1 MERVTGLGIGGGGGT
16 ALALPLAL
24 AGGWPLIGRVVAD
37 AAVGDYTAAV
47 GVGVPAA
54 GVVIAVVQATKLAGV
69 PSKYAALMSVG
80 VGVGYV
86 CLVHAA
92 LLAEHDP
99 HAGNWA
105 NAVAVGLS
113 LGLAASGLYSGTKA
127 VITSRRKPRPAR
139 PPGTG
144 AHPAHAGH
152 APHAATAGSG
162 NPAPVPVAAGAP
174 TVPAPATPGTPP
186 LALRRWERGGERER
200 SRWQSQRRSRWR
212 RGRGSTAQR
221 NGGNAKDA
229 KDAKDAKN
237 TRG

>member
-1 MERVTGLGIGGGGGT
+1 MMERVTGFGAGGGT
-16 ALALPLAL
+16 VLALPLAL
-24 AGGWPLIGRVVAD
+24 ASGWPLIGRVVAE

-54 GVVIAVVQATKLAGV
+54 GVVIAVVQATKLAGL
-69 PSKYAALMSVG
+69 PSRYAALMSVG

-127 VITSRRKPRPAR
+127 VIASRRKPRTAR
-139 PPGTG
+139 PPGTHRR
-144 AHPAHAGH
+144 AAHAGTPPP
-152 APHAATAGSG
+152 APPPGLAAAGEGRGMEAATPVTVA
-162 NPAPVPVAAGAP
+162 APVAVEAAAVGP
-174 TVPAPATPGTPP
+174 YSV
-186 LALRRWERGGERER
+186 E
-200 SRWQSQRRSRWR
+200 
-212 RGRGSTAQR
+212 
-221 NGGNAKDA
+221 
-229 KDAKDAKN
+229 
-237 TRG
+237 